1 TVEQLFKER
10 QELTNKLLSEE
21 HMRGAIEAKN
31 IAIATFSHYLNNATM
46 AIYGHTQMM
55 SSMLEQDK
63 CEELVKKL
71 PASVDVIA
79 KSAMK
84 IVAVVREMKDISPM
98 DQVEYYNMSQAINL
112 DDRIDKRMQT
122 MDSDSGLVLPEEVA
136 DFS

>member
-1 TVEQLFKER
+1 
-10 QELTNKLLSEE
+10 
-21 HMRGAIEAKN
+21 MRGAIEAKN